1 MADTRGVNI
10 ADPREARLHSAV
22 LLQGLAGG
30 GEEHGMF
37 IVGKKEDHLQF
48 SSQWGISQNLLQ
60 TNQSIEVK
68 QSVIL
73 LKCWSRSRKSFTQQH
88 CVHVRLQKGYD

>member
-30 GEEHGMF
+30 GEEQGMF
-37 IVGKKEDHLQF
+37 IVEKRKTISSLSQMWHFTKSPSNKSEHRSQTISY
-48 SSQWGISQNLLQ
+48 SSQMLEQ
-60 TNQSIEVK
+60 E
-68 QSVIL
+68 
-73 LKCWSRSRKSFTQQH
+73 
-88 CVHVRLQKGYD
+88 

>member
-37 IVGKKEDHLQF
+37 IVEKRKAI
-48 SSQWGISQNLLQ
+48 SSLSHNVAFHKIYF
-60 TNQSIEVK
+60 K
-68 QSVIL
+68 QI
-73 LKCWSRSRKSFTQQH
+73 RA
-88 CVHVRLQKGYD
+88 